1 MAAIYKREL
10 RSYFRTF
17 IGWLFLAVTFFL
29 LGIYFTVYNLLSGYP
44 TISYVLQSAVFLFIV
59 TIPILTMRS
68 LAEERKNRTDQLILT
83 APVSVVQVV
92 LGKYFALIT
101 ILAVPTVL
109 IGLTPVALMQAG
121 EFQVG
126 ISYTSLLGFF
136 LYGCLAMAIGL
147 FISSTTESVVI
158 SAVLS
163 LVVLFVGYIMSGL
176 CNILSMGS
184 TSLFSEYLVK
194 VLQVFDLVGRFDDL
208 CSGYLELQSVVYYLT
223 FIVFMLFVTVQSIQ
237 KRRYSVSGKGVRL
250 GAYSV
255 SGIVLLGVLLVA
267 ANIGL
272 SMLPEKYTSF
282 DVTANKVYTLTE
294 DTKKMLAGVDRD
306 VAIYVLADEGSKDT
320 DLDKTLQQ
328 VDSLS
333 KYISVSYISPV
344 SNPKFYYNYT
354 QEQPSDNSLIVVSDT
369 NSTVVDYNDI
379 YVTELDY
386 STYQSKITGYDGEG
400 QIASAISYV
409 LTDEIPLFYVIT
421 GHNELDFEE
430 SFLNA
435 ITKEN
440 VRYEMLELYTVDS
453 IPEDAEGIIIN
464 APTTDFSEDDV
475 KKVTDFLQK
484 GKNALLVPTWTEES
498 LPNFEKILDYYGVSM
513 VDGMIVEQDRNY
525 YYTQS
530 PYYLIPSVQYDTVT
544 EKINGQ
550 HVFAPFAKGL
560 VYDEESEDI
569 HYTSLLKTS
578 ESAFSK
584 KDISDVSDYKKA
596 ADDEQGPFVIS
607 LKAERSADDGKETK
621 AVIVA
626 TESLF
631 TGDADAIFP
640 GNNMKLFG
648 SIISDLAE
656 YEQSVSIPAKSY
668 DIGFLSFNAQI
679 SLMAGIL
686 AVIVLPLGC
695 LITGLVVWLKRRKK

>member
-121 EFQVG
+121 EFQIG

-163 LVVLFVGYIMSGL
+163 LAVLFVGYIMSGL

-184 TSLFSEYLVK
+184 TTVFSEYLVK

-208 CSGYLELQSVVYYLT
+208 CSGYLELQSVFYYLT

-255 SGIVLLGVLLVA
+255 GGIVLLGVLLVA

-294 DTKKMLAGVDRD
+294 DTKNMLAGIDRD

-333 KYISVSYISPV
+333 KHISVSYISPV

-369 NSTVVDYNDI
+369 NSTVIDYNDI
-379 YVTELDY
+379 YVTEFDY

-440 VRYEMLELYTVDS
+440 VRYETLELYTVDS

-484 GKNALLVPTWTEES
+484 GRNALLVPTWTEES
-498 LPNFEKILDYYGVSM
+498 LPNFEKILDYYGVSL

-544 EKINGQ
+544 EKISGQ

-569 HYTSLLKTS
+569 HYTPLLKTS

-607 LKAERSADDGKETK
+607 LKAERAADDGKETK
-621 AVIVA
+621 AVVVA

-648 SIISDLAE
+648 SIISGLAE

-679 SLMAGIL
+679 SLIAGVL

>member
-109 IGLTPVALMQAG
+109 VGLTPVVLMQAG
-121 EFQVG
+121 EFQIG

-184 TSLFSEYLVK
+184 TTVFSEYLVK

-208 CSGYLELQSVVYYLT
+208 CSGYLELQSVFYYLT

-255 SGIVLLGVLLVA
+255 GGIVLLGVLLVA

-294 DTKKMLAGVDRD
+294 DTKNMLAGIDRD

-333 KYISVSYISPV
+333 KHISVSYISPV

-379 YVTELDY
+379 YVTEFDY

-484 GKNALLVPTWTEES
+484 GRNALLVPTWTEES
-498 LPNFEKILDYYGVSM
+498 LPNFEKILDYYGVSL

-544 EKINGQ
+544 EKISGQ

-569 HYTSLLKTS
+569 HYTPLLKTS

-607 LKAERSADDGKETK
+607 LKAERPADDGKETK
-621 AVIVA
+621 AVVVA

-679 SLMAGIL
+679 SLIAGVL

-695 LITGLVVWLKRRKK
+695 LITGLVVWFKRRKK

>member
-83 APVSVVQVV
+83 APVSIVQVV

-121 EFQVG
+121 EFQIG

-184 TSLFSEYLVK
+184 TTVFSEYLVK

-208 CSGYLELQSVVYYLT
+208 CSGYLELQSVFYYLT

-255 SGIVLLGVLLVA
+255 GGIVLLGALLVA

-294 DTKKMLAGVDRD
+294 DTKNMLAGIDRD

-333 KYISVSYISPV
+333 KHISVSYISPV

-379 YVTELDY
+379 YVTEFDY

-409 LTDEIPLFYVIT
+409 LTDEIPLFYVVT

-484 GKNALLVPTWTEES
+484 GRNALLVPTWTEES
-498 LPNFEKILDYYGVSM
+498 LPNFEKILDYYGVSL

-544 EKINGQ
+544 EKISGQ

-569 HYTSLLKTS
+569 HYTPLLKTS

-607 LKAERSADDGKETK
+607 LKAERPADDGKETK
-621 AVIVA
+621 AVVVA

-679 SLMAGIL
+679 SLIAGVL